1 MRDRPFVAVGVAL
14 VALAVVVG
22 AILVLSALDVS
33 AVGLRV
39 NQHTVSQQTLDD
51 ELHDFAD
58 SPAFADSYAQSG
70 TEFKTTKGAVNSI
83 AAAQWLAFR
92 VQKTLAEQILERRGV
107 KVTSDDV
114 RSARNA
120 LKRQGTLA
128 GLSGAAATQLS
139 EYQASVRKL
148 TSSAGSANAAAA
160 AVRRAARRA
169 NVDIDPRYGSWNDRR
184 VGICPATGCRRFVSV
199 LPSAQNQ

>member
-1 MRDRPFVAVGVAL
+1 MKDRPLVAVGVAI
-14 VALAVVVG
+14 VALAIVVG
-22 AILVLSALDVS
+22 AILVLSAVDVS

-39 NQHTVSQQTLDD
+39 NQHEVSQQTLDD
-51 ELHDFAD
+51 ELQDFAD
-58 SPAFADSYAQSG
+58 SPAFANSYAQSG

-114 RSARNA
+114 RKARA
-120 LKRQGTLA
+120 GLRQQGTLA
-128 GLSGAAATQLS
+128 GLAGDAATQLS
-139 EYQASVRKL
+139 EYQATVQKL
-148 TSSAGSANAAAA
+148 TSSSGSASAAAG

-169 NVDIDPRYGSWNDRR
+169 HVHLDPRYGSWNDRR